1 MIACIGGDWGR
12 CVGPC
17 RTYRY
22 TGEGT
27 GQHVPAEAIV
37 GREGFVAREEDG
49 QRRLRCM
56 EHEWMY
62 PGAHSTDTD
71 HHGEEHDGE
80 RCIGMQT
87 MRSPLGSLQD
97 GRQSCSDRVMNN
109 GSARTYSYSSP
120 GTCSGIAMELSE
132 LSDTAV
138 GAENEKKSGRGEE
151 GEAAREG
158 GSNGESVGERSMA
171 CRWRENFV
179 VVKRREGVRTGRAVV
194 ILRRQQ
200 PDTGRPTGKG
210 RDKMKIR
217 RCREE
222 SRELSP
228 TRRRPTTRNQSSR
241 RRWSQERRLR
251 ERGRGQEK
259 KYWG

>member
-1 MIACIGGDWGR
+1 
-12 CVGPC
+12 
-17 RTYRY
+17 
-22 TGEGT
+22 
-27 GQHVPAEAIV
+27 
-37 GREGFVAREEDG
+37 
-49 QRRLRCM
+49 
-56 EHEWMY
+56 
-62 PGAHSTDTD
+62 
-71 HHGEEHDGE
+71 
-80 RCIGMQT
+80 
-87 MRSPLGSLQD
+87 
-97 GRQSCSDRVMNN
+97 
-109 GSARTYSYSSP
+109 
-120 GTCSGIAMELSE
+120 MELSE

-194 ILRRQQ
+194 IPRRQQ

-222 SRELSP
+222 SREVSP

-241 RRWSQERRLR
+241 RRWSQERRVR

-259 KYWG
+259 KILGIISWWSGWEEILGVVFARWISLAFLPFDSGRLIYCPLVDYSLF